1 MLVTSTMKVMP
12 PPGQTCTG
20 APPAVTRVSAS
31 LIERVRR
38 TGFSVTPARK
48 EPPAP
53 AMKSTVQS
61 AGSQFSAMRPTTVS
75 ISAGMG
81 AGRGVS
87 VSSSSNQAASSPVV
101 ETMWS
106 RRPGQAFFGSIRSMI
121 SSGSAMSVA
130 AQPRPLRATWK

>member
-1 MLVTSTMKVMP
+1 
-12 PPGQTCTG
+12 
-20 APPAVTRVSAS
+20 
-31 LIERVRR
+31 
-38 TGFSVTPARK
+38 
-48 EPPAP
+48 
-53 AMKSTVQS
+53 MKSTVQS

-75 ISAGMG
+75 MAAGTG

-106 RRPGQAFFGSIRSMI
+106 LSPGQAFFGSMRSMI
-121 SSGSAMSVA
+121 SSGSAISVA